1 MRFTITGL
9 VLACSFIAIGASAQ
23 GLHAVKPLGGW
34 TCMKLNLSQ
43 KQSLDPSVHVVVR
56 AGPRADAPELGWA
69 AMTVAVRSPVHKVNG
84 FEELLFP
91 NGKRIRDA
99 QRYFRE
105 PGLRADHCRDEN
117 PFGIFRPH
125 PPITRGRLDS
135 G

>member
-56 AGPRADAPELGWA
+56 AGPRADAPEVGWA

-91 NGKRIRDA
+91 NGKLVWIASQSLSPWSSVADPAARCVPSMMSNGK
-99 QRYFRE
+99 
-105 PGLRADHCRDEN
+105 PGFAY
-117 PFGIFRPH
+117 PH
-125 PPITRGRLDS
+125 
-135 G
+135 